1 MFGKDLQVEK
11 NAVPSLFKLL
21 PSSLSNYNIPEEAR
35 S

>member
-1 MFGKDLQVEK
+1 MFGKDLQVKK

-21 PSSLSNYNIPEEAR
+21 PPSLPNHNIPEEAR